1 VVWSRPDIL
10 GVWGR
15 VTNARYAFKQVIE
28 LTAAGHYPQ
37 DGWVEH
43 IGLDGV
49 RDGLERLRRGGAMK
63 LLVDLP

>member
-1 VVWSRPDIL
+1 VFLPAEVEIVGSRGYAV
-10 GVWGR
+10 GV
-15 VTNARYAFKQVIE
+15 FKQVIE
-28 LTAAGHYPQ
+28 LMVAGHYPQ

-49 RDGLERLRRGGAMK
+49 RDGLERLRRGEAMK